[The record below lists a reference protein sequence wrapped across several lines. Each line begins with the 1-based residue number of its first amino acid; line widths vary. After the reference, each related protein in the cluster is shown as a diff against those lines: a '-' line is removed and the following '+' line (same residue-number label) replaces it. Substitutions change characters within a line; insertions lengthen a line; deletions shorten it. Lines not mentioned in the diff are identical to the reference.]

1 MDDVQKQGPRRALGS
16 AAERGRKGVFEVERV
31 VITGMGAITP
41 VGNDVESYWAALKAG
56 KCGIGPIT
64 RFDASEFKVKLAAEV
79 KDFDV
84 TQYVDKREARRM
96 DANCHFALA
105 AAQQA
110 VDQAGLKEGSFDPY
124 RVGVIFGS
132 GVGGLHVTEEEIPK
146 LNEKGPG
153 RVSPLCIPEMIANM
167 AAAYISMRF
176 GFRGENFCP
185 VSACATGNHAIGEAM
200 RAIRHGYQD
209 VVVCGG
215 TENGIIPIS
224 MAGFQNMKAVHL
236 GDDPSCASIPFD
248 ARRSGFVMGEGAGC
262 LVLESLTHAQARGAA
277 ILAEVAGYGATGD
290 AYHITSP
297 DPACDTAARAIA
309 NAIADA
315 GLTPADVDYINA
327 HGTSTPLN
335 EKYETLAIK
344 KAFGEAARQVKV
356 SSTKS
361 MTGHLLSGAAAI
373 EAVACVMAIRDGVVP
388 PTIGYEQPDPEC
400 DLDVTPNQAVSM
412 PVRVAISNSLGFGGH
427 NACILFKKV

>member
-1 MDDVQKQGPRRALGS
+1 M
-16 AAERGRKGVFEVERV
+16 ERV

-41 VGNDVESYWAALKAG
+41 VGNDVQTFWESLKAG

-64 RFDASEFKVKLAAEV
+64 KFDVSDYKVKLAAEV

-96 DANCHFALA
+96 DVNCHFALA

-110 VDQAGLKEGSFDPY
+110 VDQAGLKEGNFDPY
-124 RVGVIFGS
+124 RTGVIYGS
-132 GVGGLHVTEEEIPK
+132 GVGGLAVAEEEIPK
-146 LNEKGPG
+146 LNAKGPG

-176 GFRGENFCP
+176 GFKGENFCP
-185 VSACATGNHAIGEAM
+185 VSACATANHSIGEAM

-209 VVVCGG
+209 IVLCGG
-215 TENGIIPIS
+215 TESGIIPIAL
-224 MAGFQNMKAVHL
+224 AGFSNMKALHT
-236 GDDPSCASIPFD
+236 GDDPACASIPFD

-262 LVLESLTHAQARGAA
+262 LVLESLTHAQARGAT
-277 ILAEVAGYGATGD
+277 ILAEVAGYGASGD

-297 DPACDTAARAIA
+297 APEGDAAARAIRG
-309 NAIADA
+309 AIEDA

-335 EKYETLAIK
+335 EKYETIAIK
-344 KAFGEAARQVKV
+344 KAFGDAAYKVKV

-361 MTGHLLSGAAAI
+361 MTGHLLGGAAAV
-373 EAVACVMAIRDGVVP
+373 EAIACVMAIREGIIP
-388 PTIGYEQPDPEC
+388 PTIGYQEPDPEC
-400 DLDVTPNQAVSM
+400 DLDITPNKAVEM
-412 PVRVAISNSLGFGGH
+412 PVNVAISNSLGFGGH

>member
-1 MDDVQKQGPRRALGS
+1 M
-16 AAERGRKGVFEVERV
+16 ERV

-41 VGNDVESYWAALKAG
+41 VGNDVQTFWESLKAG

-64 RFDASEFKVKLAAEV
+64 KFDVSDYKVKLAAEV

-96 DANCHFALA
+96 DVNCHFALA

-110 VDQAGLKEGSFDPY
+110 VDQAGLKEGNFDPY
-124 RVGVIFGS
+124 RTGVIYGS
-132 GVGGLHVTEEEIPK
+132 GVGGLAVAEEEIPK
-146 LNEKGPG
+146 LNAKGPG

-176 GFRGENFCP
+176 GFKGENFCP
-185 VSACATGNHAIGEAM
+185 VSACATANHSIGEAM

-209 VVVCGG
+209 IVLCGG
-215 TENGIIPIS
+215 TENGIIPIAL
-224 MAGFQNMKAVHL
+224 AGFSNMKALHT
-236 GDDPSCASIPFD
+236 GDDPACASIPFD

-262 LVLESLTHAQARGAA
+262 LVLESLTHAQARGAT
-277 ILAEVAGYGATGD
+277 ILAEVAGYGASGD

-297 DPACDTAARAIA
+297 APEGDAAARAIRG
-309 NAIADA
+309 AIEDA

-335 EKYETLAIK
+335 EKYETIAIK
-344 KAFGEAARQVKV
+344 KAFGDAAYKVKV

-361 MTGHLLSGAAAI
+361 MTGHLLGGAAAV
-373 EAVACVMAIRDGVVP
+373 EAIACVMAIREGIIP
-388 PTIGYEQPDPEC
+388 PTVGYQEPDPEC
-400 DLDVTPNQAVSM
+400 DLDITPNKAVEM
-412 PVRVAISNSLGFGGH
+412 PVNVAISNSLGFGGH

>member
-1 MDDVQKQGPRRALGS
+1 M
-16 AAERGRKGVFEVERV
+16 ERV

-41 VGNDVESYWAALKAG
+41 VGNDVQTFWESLKAG

-64 RFDASEFKVKLAAEV
+64 KFDVSDYKVKLAAEV

-96 DANCHFALA
+96 DVNCHFALA

-110 VDQAGLKEGSFDPY
+110 VDQAGLKEGNFDPY
-124 RVGVIFGS
+124 RTGVIYGS
-132 GVGGLHVTEEEIPK
+132 GVGGLAVAEEEIPK
-146 LNEKGPG
+146 LNAKGPG

-176 GFRGENFCP
+176 GFKGENFCP
-185 VSACATGNHAIGEAM
+185 VSACATANHSIGEAM

-209 VVVCGG
+209 IVLCGG
-215 TENGIIPIS
+215 TENGIIPIAL
-224 MAGFQNMKAVHL
+224 AGFSNMKALHTS
-236 GDDPSCASIPFD
+236 DDPTCASIPFD

-262 LVLESLTHAQARGAA
+262 LVLESLTHAQARGAT
-277 ILAEVAGYGATGD
+277 ILAEVAGYGASGD

-297 DPACDTAARAIA
+297 APEGDAAARAIRG
-309 NAIADA
+309 AIEDA

-335 EKYETLAIK
+335 EKYETIAIK
-344 KAFGEAARQVKV
+344 KAFGDAAYKVKV

-361 MTGHLLSGAAAI
+361 MTGHLLGGAAAV
-373 EAVACVMAIRDGVVP
+373 EAIACVMAIRDGIIP
-388 PTIGYEQPDPEC
+388 PTIGYQEPDPEC
-400 DLDVTPNQAVSM
+400 DLDITPNKAVEM
-412 PVRVAISNSLGFGGH
+412 PVNVAISNSLGFGGH

>member
-1 MDDVQKQGPRRALGS
+1 M
-16 AAERGRKGVFEVERV
+16 ERV

-41 VGNDVESYWAALKAG
+41 VGNDVQTFWESLKAG

-64 RFDASEFKVKLAAEV
+64 KFDVSDYKVKLAAEV

-96 DANCHFALA
+96 DVNCHFALA

-110 VDQAGLKEGSFDPY
+110 VDQAGLKEGNFDPY
-124 RVGVIFGS
+124 RTGVIYGS
-132 GVGGLHVTEEEIPK
+132 GVGGLAVAEEEIPK
-146 LNEKGPG
+146 LNAKGPG

-176 GFRGENFCP
+176 GFKGENFCP
-185 VSACATGNHAIGEAM
+185 VSACATANHSIGEAM

-209 VVVCGG
+209 IVLCGG
-215 TENGIIPIS
+215 TENGIIPIAL
-224 MAGFQNMKAVHL
+224 AGFTNMKALHT
-236 GDDPSCASIPFD
+236 GDDPTCASIPFD

-262 LVLESLTHAQARGAA
+262 LVLESLTHAQARGAT
-277 ILAEVAGYGATGD
+277 ILAEVAGYGASGD

-297 DPACDTAARAIA
+297 APEGDAAARAIRG
-309 NAIADA
+309 AIDA

-335 EKYETLAIK
+335 EKYETIAIK
-344 KAFGEAARQVKV
+344 KAFGDAAYKVKV

-361 MTGHLLSGAAAI
+361 MTGHLLGGAAAV
-373 EAVACVMAIRDGVVP
+373 EAIACVMAIRDGIIP
-388 PTIGYEQPDPEC
+388 PTIGYQEPDPEC
-400 DLDVTPNQAVSM
+400 DLDITPNKAVEM
-412 PVRVAISNSLGFGGH
+412 PVNVAISNSLGFGGH